1 MRPTRNPAYKPTLA
15 YYAAFIGLGLIS
27 AVLGPTLPALADIT
41 ETSFGQISILF
52 IARSLG
58 YVLGSMLGGY
68 WLDRAS
74 GHPVMIGMLTGVIIL
89 LVVTPITPFLWLLAG
104 IIFLTGL
111 ARGVVDVG
119 GNTLLVWV
127 HGENVGPFMNAL
139 HLFYGVGSFL
149 APVIIAQ
156 ALQITGGI
164 SWGYWTIALLLI
176 PPIIPL
182 FIAKSPSSLETE
194 SGTETK
200 TEKWHIILLMV
211 LFLFCYSSM
220 ANIFGGWIYS
230 YSLESNLANETN
242 AAYLTSL
249 FWGAFT
255 VGRLISIPI
264 AARYRPNSILT
275 ADLMGCLLSVGLML
289 LFPRESFAIWAGT
302 AGLGLSV
309 ASMFPTVM
317 TLAERC
323 LEVSGRITSR
333 FVIGSALGGM
343 LPPWLVGQLFETTG
357 PKAVIL
363 TIFGFLVVQGLVFA
377 LLMKKAAS
385 DQVVWGQSAPHT

>member
-1 MRPTRNPAYKPTLA
+1 MRPTRKPAYKPTLA
-15 YYAAFIGLGLIS
+15 YYAAFIGLGLVS
-27 AVLGPTLPALADIT
+27 AVLGPTLPALTDIT
-41 ETSFGQISILF
+41 ETSFGQISVLF

-58 YVLGSMLGGY
+58 YVPGSILGGY
-68 WLDRAS
+68 WLDRVS
-74 GHPVMIGMLTGVIIL
+74 GHPVMIGMLASMIIL
-89 LVVTPITPFLWLLAG
+89 LAVTPIIPFLWLLAA

-111 ARGVVDVG
+111 ARGVVDVS
-119 GNTLLVWV
+119 GNTLLMWV

-164 SWGYWTIALLLI
+164 SWGYWTIAILLI
-176 PPIIPL
+176 PPILQL
-182 FIAKSPSSLETE
+182 FFTQSPSHFEAE
-194 SGTETK
+194 SRAEIK
-200 TEKWHIILLMV
+200 TEKRLIILLMV

-242 AAYLTSL
+242 AAYLTAL

-264 AARYRPNSILT
+264 AAQYRPNSILT
-275 ADLMGCLLSVGLML
+275 ADLMGCLLSLGLML
-289 LFPRESFAIWAGT
+289 LFPKASFAIWVGT

-309 ASMFPTVM
+309 ASMFPTIM

-323 LEVSGRITSR
+323 LDVTGRITSR

-357 PKAVIL
+357 PKAVIS
-363 TIFGFLVVQGLVFA
+363 TICGFLIVQGLVFA
-377 LLMKKAAS
+377 FLIKKASS
-385 DQVVWGQSAPHT
+385 DQGE